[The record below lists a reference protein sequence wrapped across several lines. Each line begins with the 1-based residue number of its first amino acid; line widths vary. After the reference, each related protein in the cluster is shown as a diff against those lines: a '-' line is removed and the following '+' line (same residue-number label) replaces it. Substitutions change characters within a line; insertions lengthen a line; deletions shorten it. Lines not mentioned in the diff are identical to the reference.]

1 MSCPIIINQPM
12 INEIITENPVL
23 KQLLDDR
30 YITIKSFDKAFNFNP
45 ENKDNWCNEVMDN
58 IESGIILKGLGLGW
72 VRKHVIEK
80 IYDTLYTEKCDYTGL
95 CICINNPEN
104 ELYGKDDKDISNY
117 FKSMNGY
124 PIGLIVVRNILREDI
139 TTNHFDNIYCDRRII
154 PADKVAVGELI
165 AANPDF
171 ASYGLGKILFSALLL
186 LTFKLG
192 REAVVTE
199 IAHGLSNI
207 AGKTLY
213 ESFGFK
219 ASPVE
224 IGTLAGQGSTLV
236 SLITYI
242 PRRIQQQYTLWKMT
256 WCFKNEDETKMLI
269 ENILNKE
276 LGEKSI
282 YRNTD
287 ISKLFP
293 NPKIKKFISYLG
305 LEFWKAR
312 VLMVE
317 TISNDYHTINNAKN
331 IFKFLKNQKNIKI
344 REDEDTKN
352 IKIREDEDTKNN
364 IVRTNSQ
371 CECINTNG
379 KPKIYKSVRG
389 RWCYIDNEC
398 VDSDPHY
405 CEYASDAPYNYVVDE
420 DMCWDWVDK
429 QSYKN
434 YMKKHRKK

>member
-1 MSCPIIINQPM
+1 MSCPIIITQPM
-12 INEIITENPVL
+12 IDEIIIENPVL

-30 YITIKSFDKAFNFNP
+30 YLTIKSFDKAFNFDP

-58 IESGIILKGLGLGW
+58 IESGIILKGLGLSW
-72 VRKHVIEK
+72 VRKHVIEQ
-80 IYDTLYTEKCDYTGL
+80 IYDTLYTDKCDYTGL
-95 CICINNPEN
+95 CICINNPDN
-104 ELYGKDDKDISNY
+104 ELYSKDNKDTSDY

-124 PIGLIVVRNILREDI
+124 PIGLIVVRNILQKDI
-139 TTNHFDNIYCDRRII
+139 TTNHFDDIYCNRRNI
-154 PADKVAVGELI
+154 PDNKVAVGELI

-171 ASYGLGKILFSALLL
+171 ASYGLGKILFSSLLL
-186 LTFKLG
+186 LTFKLD

-224 IGTLAGQGSTLV
+224 IGTSAGQGSTLV

-256 WCFKNEDETKMLI
+256 WCFKSEDETKILI

-293 NPKIKKFISYLG
+293 NPKIKNFISYLG
-305 LEFWKAR
+305 IEFWKAR

-317 TISNDYHTINNAKN
+317 TISDNHDTINNAKN
-331 IFKFLKNQKNIKI
+331 IFEFLKNQKNIK
-344 REDEDTKN
+344 R
-352 IKIREDEDTKNN
+352 REDEDTKNN
-364 IVRTNSQ
+364 IVRTNSE
-371 CECINTNG
+371 CDCINTNG

-389 RWCYIDNEC
+389 HWCYIDNKC
-398 VDSDPHY
+398 VDSYPHY
-405 CEYASDAPYNYVVDE
+405 CEYAGDAPYNYSIDE
-420 DMCWDWVDK
+420 DMCWDWVNK

-434 YMKKHRKK
+434 YIKKHPKNNKNK

>member
-1 MSCPIIINQPM
+1 MSCPIIIRQPM
-12 INEIITENPVL
+12 IDEIITENPVL

-30 YITIKSFDKAFNFNP
+30 YLTIKSFDKAFNFDP
-45 ENKDNWCNEVMDN
+45 DNKDNWCNEVMDN
-58 IESGIILKGLGLGW
+58 IESGIILKGLGLSW

-80 IYDTLYTEKCDYTGL
+80 IYDTLYTDDCDYTGL
-95 CICINNPEN
+95 CICINNPDN
-104 ELYGKDDKDISNY
+104 ELYSKDNKDTSDY

-124 PIGLIVVRNILREDI
+124 PIGLIVVRNILQKDI
-139 TTNHFDNIYCDRRII
+139 TTNHFDDIYCNGHNISDN
-154 PADKVAVGELI
+154 KVAVGELI

-171 ASYGLGKILFSALLL
+171 ASYGLGKILFSSLLL
-186 LTFKLG
+186 LTFKLD

-219 ASPVE
+219 ASPVG
-224 IGTLAGQGSTLV
+224 IGTSAGQGSTLV

-256 WCFKNEDETKMLI
+256 WCFKSEDETKMLI

-305 LEFWKAR
+305 IEFWKAR

-317 TISNDYHTINNAKN
+317 TKNNNHDTIIDSKN
-331 IFKFLKNQKNIKI
+331 IFKFLKNQKNIK
-344 REDEDTKN
+344 R
-352 IKIREDEDTKNN
+352 REDEDTKNN
-364 IVRTNSQ
+364 IVRTNSE
-371 CECINTNG
+371 CDCINTNG

-389 RWCYIDNEC
+389 HWCYIDNKC

-405 CEYASDAPYNYVVDE
+405 CEYTSDTPYNYIVDE
-420 DMCWDWVDK
+420 DMCWDWVNK

-434 YMKKHRKK
+434 YIKKHPKNNKNK

>member
-1 MSCPIIINQPM
+1 MNCPIIIDQPM
-12 INEIITENPVL
+12 IDEIIIENPVL

-30 YITIKSFDKAFNFNP
+30 YLTIKSFDKAFNFDH
-45 ENKDNWCNEVMDN
+45 ENKDHWCNEVMDN

-80 IYDTLYTEKCDYTGL
+80 IYDTLYTEECDYTGL

-104 ELYGKDDKDISNY
+104 ELYSKDNKNTSDY

-139 TTNHFDNIYCDRRII
+139 TTNHFDDIYCGGRVM
-154 PADKVAVGELI
+154 PTDKVAVGELI

-171 ASYGLGKILFSALLL
+171 ASYGLGKILFSSLLL

-224 IGTLAGQGSTLV
+224 IGTSAGQGSTLV

-256 WCFKNEDETKMLI
+256 WCFKGQGETKILI

-276 LGEKSI
+276 LREKSM
-282 YRNTD
+282 YRNTN
-287 ISKLFP
+287 ISKSFP

-305 LEFWKAR
+305 IEFWKAR
-312 VLMVE
+312 VKMVE
-317 TISNDYHTINNAKN
+317 NTSHNQDMVNKSETI
-331 IFKFLKNQKNIKI
+331 FRFLKDQKNIKI
-344 REDEDTKN
+344 S
-352 IKIREDEDTKNN
+352 EDEDTKNN
-364 IVRTNSQ
+364 IVRTNSH
-371 CECINTNG
+371 CPCVNTGG

-389 RWCYIDNEC
+389 QWCYIDNKC

-434 YMKKHRKK
+434 YMKKHHKK

>member
-1 MSCPIIINQPM
+1 MNCPIIINQPM
-12 INEIITENPVL
+12 IDEIITENPVL

-30 YITIKSFDKAFNFNP
+30 YLTIKSFDKAFNFDP

-58 IESGIILKGLGLGW
+58 IESGIILKGLGLSW
-72 VRKHVIEK
+72 VRKHVIEQ
-80 IYDTLYTEKCDYTGL
+80 IYDTLYTDECNYTGL
-95 CICINNPEN
+95 CICINNPDN
-104 ELYGKDDKDISNY
+104 ELYSKDNKDTSDY

-124 PIGLIVVRNILREDI
+124 PIGLIVVRNILQKDI
-139 TTNHFDNIYCDRRII
+139 TTNHFDDIYCNRHNI
-154 PADKVAVGELI
+154 PDNKVAVGELI

-171 ASYGLGKILFSALLL
+171 ASYGLGKILFSSLLL
-186 LTFKLG
+186 LTFKLD
-192 REAVVTE
+192 RKAVVTE

-224 IGTLAGQGSTLV
+224 IGTSAGQGSTLV

-256 WCFKNEDETKMLI
+256 WCFKSEDETKMLI

-305 LEFWKAR
+305 IEFWKAR
-312 VLMVE
+312 VLMVK
-317 TISNDYHTINNAKN
+317 TISDNYDTINNAKN
-331 IFKFLKNQKNIKI
+331 IFKFLKNQKNIK
-344 REDEDTKN
+344 R
-352 IKIREDEDTKNN
+352 REDEDTKNN
-364 IVRTNSQ
+364 IVRTNSE
-371 CECINTNG
+371 CDCINTNG

-389 RWCYIDNEC
+389 HWCYIDNKC

-405 CEYASDAPYNYVVDE
+405 CEYAGDAPYNYSIDE
-420 DMCWDWVDK
+420 DMCWDWVNK

-434 YMKKHRKK
+434 YIKKHPKNNKNK